1 MSKGGKILFLLTG
14 AALAGG
20 YLYWRG
26 TQASREAAPE
36 GEQADF
42 TFDPKTVLDDVKS
55 GAQIISGELTE
66 AFKKATDELKKQ
78 VEELKKQVEEAAKQ
92 AQTEESEAE
101 ETVEEAAEELAEKA
115 EEIADAVKEAAEEAV
130 ETVAEAVKPEE

>member
-26 TQASREAAPE
+26 TQAAKETAPE
-36 GEQADF
+36 GADAAR

-55 GAQIISGELTE
+55 GAQIVSGELTE

-78 VEELKKQVEEAAKQ
+78 VEELKKQIEQAAK
-92 AQTEESEAE
+92 EAE
-101 ETVEEAAEELAEKA
+101 EEAEEKKEAAEEAAEEAVEKA

-130 ETVAEAVKPEE
+130 EAVAEAVKPEE